1 MTDPRPSLA
10 ALQNDPDEVILID
23 GSGYIFRAYHA
34 IPRLS
39 TSAGFPTNALYGFSR
54 MLVKLLATVKSSRVV
69 LVFDA
74 ARQTFRNDI
83 FAGYKAHRDE
93 CPEDL
98 VPQLPLF
105 RQIGDALGVLT
116 VDQRGFEADDILATL
131 ADRFSAENIPCLVVS
146 GDKDLLQL
154 VTDQVSVWDPM
165 KDRFF
170 DARAVEEHVG
180 VPPRLV
186 ADYLGLVGD
195 TSDNI
200 PGVSGIGP
208 KTAASLI
215 STYGGV
221 EQILGSLN
229 EIAKD
234 TGIRGRA
241 KIVEALRADPEVLR
255 MSKQLAQVCRTVPT
269 MTAGHEEIPI
279 AALSVAELV
288 QRCQRRPVK
297 TEELTTLAEQLDF
310 ESLFSDQVVVKNSRA
325 DGERYQHYRT
335 VWADDFA
342 GWLEQLSE
350 QSVIAI
356 DLETTSLDPLEATI
370 VGASFCWSDTEAWY
384 LPIAHRDAKHRQV
397 SWEQFC
403 HSLGPLLAS
412 ETIGKTGHNCK
423 FDYEVLSASGLS
435 LAGISFDSMLAS
447 YVLNPDKRAHGLDV
461 VSREELGI
469 TPISYAQ
476 VVGDV
481 AHRSFDEVAID
492 VATTYAAEDAHLAWL
507 LRERFEPRIERE
519 ELRAVFDDIEMPLV
533 PILGKMELRGIE
545 LDGELLKTLSA
556 RCAEELAKLEEQAV
570 ELVGH
575 AFNLNSP
582 KQLGEILFNE
592 LGLPTRGLKKTKT
605 GISTDASVLEKLKGE
620 HPLPGLLLEHRTLAK
635 LKSTYLDVLPGMIS
649 PVSKRLHTKFNQTGT
664 GTGRLSS
671 SEPNLQNIPIQ
682 TELGRMIRSAF
693 VAKRDHVLISADYS
707 QIELRILAHMS
718 EDEELIRVF
727 KRDLD
732 IHAQTARNILGLG
745 PDAVLPKD
753 ARRLGK
759 TINFGV
765 IYGMGPF
772 ALSQE
777 LGISMAEAQRYIATY
792 FSRFPGVKRLFAEL
806 EEAAQREGFVRT
818 ISGRKRLIAD
828 LDSSGRGQGFL
839 ARAAINAPLQGSAA
853 DLIKRAMI
861 RVDKRLES
869 DSLGA
874 ALVLQI
880 HDELL
885 VECPADRAAEVATM
899 VREEMERAMELQV
912 PLKVDIGCGK
922 NWLEV
927 E

>member
-1 MTDPRPSLA
+1 MSDSSPSLA
-10 ALQNDPDEVILID
+10 ALQNNPEEVILID

-39 TSAGFPTNALYGFSR
+39 TSSGFPTNALYGFSQ

-83 FAGYKAHRDE
+83 FPAYKAHRDE

-116 VDQRGFEADDILATL
+116 VDQHGFEADDILGTL
-131 ADRFSAENIPCLVVS
+131 AERFSSHGIPCLVVS

-154 VTDQVSVWDPM
+154 VTDRVSVWDPM

-170 DARAVEEHVG
+170 NSKAVEEHMG
-180 VPPRLV
+180 VPPQLV

-208 KTAASLI
+208 KTAAALI
-215 STYGGV
+215 SAYGGV
-221 EQILGSLN
+221 EQILGSV
-229 EIAKD
+229 EKIEKD
-234 TGIRGRA
+234 TSIRGRA
-241 KIVEALRADPEVLR
+241 KIVEALRADPEILR
-255 MSKQLAQVCRTVPT
+255 MSKRLAEVCRTVPA
-269 MTAGHEEIPI
+269 MTALQEEILI
-279 AALSVAELV
+279 ASGRVEELVERCTRQPVKMAEL
-288 QRCQRRPVK
+288 
-297 TEELTTLAEQLDF
+297 TILAEQLDF
-310 ESLFSDQVVVKNSRA
+310 ESLFSDQLATKKQA
-325 DGERYQHYRT
+325 GDGDRYKHYQT
-335 VWADDFA
+335 VWADDFDA
-342 GWLEQLSE
+342 WLDRLSE
-350 QSVIAI
+350 QSIIAI
-356 DLETTSLDPLEATI
+356 DLETTSLDPLEAKV
-370 VGASFCWSDTEAWY
+370 VGASFCWSSTEAWY
-384 LPIAHRDAKHRQV
+384 LPLAHREAERRQV
-397 SWEQFC
+397 QWENFC
-403 HSLGPLLAS
+403 RSVGPILAS
-412 ETIGKTGHNCK
+412 EKVQKTGHNLK
-423 FDYEVLSASGLS
+423 FDFEVLSALGLP

-481 AHRSFDEVAID
+481 SHRLFDEVAVD

-507 LRERFEPRIERE
+507 LREHFLHRIERE
-519 ELRAVFDDIEMPLV
+519 QLREVFDEIEMPLV
-533 PILGKMELRGIE
+533 PILAKMELRGIE
-545 LDGELLKTLSA
+545 LDGRLLESLSA
-556 RCAEELAKLEEQAV
+556 RCAEELDELEKQAV

-575 AFNLNSP
+575 QFNLNSP

-592 LGLPTRGLKKTKT
+592 LQLPTKGLKKTKT
-605 GISTDASVLEKLKGE
+605 GISTDASVLEKLRGE
-620 HPLPGLLLEHRTLAK
+620 HPLPSLLLEHRTLAK
-635 LKSTYLDVLPGMIS
+635 LKSTYLDVLPGMVS
-649 PVSKRLHTKFNQTGT
+649 PLTGRLHTKFNQTGT

-682 TELGRMIRSAF
+682 TELGRKIRSAF
-693 VAKRDHVLISADYS
+693 VAKQGHVFVSADYS

-718 EDEELIRVF
+718 EDKELIRVF
-727 KRDLD
+727 EQDLD
-732 IHAQTARNILGLG
+732 IHAQTARNVMGLG
-745 PDAVLPKD
+745 PNTPLSKD

-759 TINFGV
+759 TINFGI

-777 LGISMAEAQRYIATY
+777 LGISMGEAQHYIAAY
-792 FSRFPGVKRLFAEL
+792 FGRFPGVKRLFGEL
-806 EEAAQREGFVRT
+806 EDAAKRDGFVRT
-818 ISGRKRLIAD
+818 ISGRKRFIAD

-839 ARAAINAPLQGSAA
+839 ARAAINAPLQGTAA

-861 RVDKRLES
+861 RVDKRLDCE
-869 DSLGA
+869 SLGA

-885 VECPADRAAEVATM
+885 VECPADRADEVSTV
-899 VREEMERAMELQV
+899 VRGEMERAMKLRV
-912 PLKVDIGCGK
+912 PLKVDVGCGR

>member
-1 MTDPRPSLA
+1 MSDARPSLA

-39 TSAGFPTNALYGFSR
+39 TSSGFPTNALYGFSR
-54 MLVKLLATVKSSRVV
+54 MLVKLLSTVKSSRIV

-83 FAGYKAHRDE
+83 FPAYKAHRDE

-116 VDQRGFEADDILATL
+116 VDQRGFEADDILGTL
-131 ADRFSAENIPCLVVS
+131 AARFSGKGIPCLVVS

-154 VTDQVSVWDPM
+154 VTDRVSVWDPM

-170 DARAVEEHVG
+170 DARAVEEHMG
-180 VPPRLV
+180 VPPHLI

-195 TSDNI
+195 ASDNI

-215 STYGGV
+215 TAYGGV
-221 EQILGSLN
+221 EQILGSLD

-234 TGIRGRA
+234 TSIRGRA

-255 MSKQLAQVCRTVPT
+255 MSKRLAEVCRTVPE
-269 MTAGHEEIPI
+269 MTAPHGEIPI
-279 AALSVAELV
+279 SALSVEELV
-288 QRCQRRPVK
+288 ERCRRSPVK
-297 TEELTTLAEQLDF
+297 TAELTTLAEQLDF
-310 ESLFSDQVVVKNSRA
+310 ESLFSEQVEVKTQRGNG
-325 DGERYQHYRT
+325 DRYQHYRT
-335 VWADDFA
+335 VWADEVE
-342 GWLEQLSE
+342 GWFERLSQ
-350 QSVIAI
+350 QSIVAF
-356 DLETTSLDPLEATI
+356 DLETTSLDPLDAKV

-384 LPIAHRDAKHRQV
+384 LPIAHREADRRQV

-403 HSLGPLLAS
+403 HLIGPLLAS
-412 ETIGKTGHNCK
+412 EKVKKTGHNLK
-423 FDYEVLSASGLS
+423 FDYEVLSAVGLP

-469 TPISYAQ
+469 TPIAYEQ
-476 VVGDV
+476 VVGD
-481 AHRSFDEVAID
+481 AKTRSFDQVAVD
-492 VATTYAAEDAHLAWL
+492 AATTYAAEDAHVAWL
-507 LRERFEPRIERE
+507 LRERFIPRIERE
-519 ELRAVFDDIEMPLV
+519 ELREVFDEIEMPLV

-545 LDGELLKTLSA
+545 LDGALLETLSA
-556 RCAEELAKLEEQAV
+556 RCAEELAELEKQAV
-570 ELVGH
+570 ALVGH
-575 AFNLNSP
+575 DFNLNSP
-582 KQLGEILFNE
+582 KQLGEILFTE
-592 LGLPTRGLKKTKT
+592 LQLPTRGLKKTKT

-635 LKSTYLDVLPGMIS
+635 LKSTYLDVLPGMVS
-649 PVSKRLHTKFNQTGT
+649 PLSGRLHTKFNQTGT

-693 VAKRDHVLISADYS
+693 VAKREHVLISADYS

-727 KRDLD
+727 ERDLD
-732 IHAQTARNILGLG
+732 IHAQTARNILGIG
-745 PDAVLPKD
+745 PDEPLPKD

-777 LGISMAEAQRYIATY
+777 LGISMAEAQRYITAY

-806 EEAAQREGFVRT
+806 EEAAKRDGFVRT

-861 RVDKRLES
+861 RVDRRLEGGA
-869 DSLGA
+869 LGA

-885 VECPADRAAEVATM
+885 VECPADRASEVAAV
-899 VREEMERAMELQV
+899 VREEMEQAMELRV
-912 PLKVDIGCGK
+912 PLKVDVGCGK

>member
-1 MTDPRPSLA
+1 MSESRPSLA

-54 MLVKLLATVKSSRVV
+54 MLMKLLTTVKSSRFV

-116 VDQRGFEADDILATL
+116 VDQRGFEADDILGTL
-131 ADRFSAENIPCLVVS
+131 AERLSTEGVPCLVVS

-154 VTDQVSVWDPM
+154 VTDRVSVWDPM

-170 DARAVEEHVG
+170 DARAVEEHIG
-180 VPPRLV
+180 VPPQLV

-215 STYGGV
+215 SAYGGV
-221 EQILGSLN
+221 EQILGSLE

-234 TGIRGRA
+234 TTIRGRA
-241 KIVEALRADPEVLR
+241 KIVEALRADPEILR
-255 MSKQLAQVCRTVPT
+255 MSKKLAQVCRTVPS
-269 MTAGHEEIPI
+269 MTAPHGEIPI
-279 AALSVAELV
+279 ASLSVEELVDRCHRQPIKTAELM
-288 QRCQRRPVK
+288 
-297 TEELTTLAEQLDF
+297 TLAEQLDF
-310 ESLFSDQVVVKNSRA
+310 ESLFSGHVQVKSHRG

-335 VWADDFA
+335 VWAEEFD
-342 GWLEQLSE
+342 GWVKRLAE
-350 QSVIAI
+350 QSIVAV
-356 DLETTSLDPLEATI
+356 DLETTSLDPLEAKV

-384 LPIAHRDAKHRQV
+384 LPLAHREAGREQV

-403 HSLGPLLAS
+403 RAVGPILAS
-412 ETIGKTGHNCK
+412 QEIKKTGHNLK
-423 FDYEVLSASGLS
+423 FDYEVLNARGLS

-469 TPISYAQ
+469 TPIAYAQ
-476 VVGDV
+476 VVGDTTQ
-481 AHRSFDEVAID
+481 RTFDEVAVD
-492 VATTYAAEDAHLAWL
+492 AATTYAAEDAHIAWL
-507 LRERFEPRIERE
+507 LRERFLPRIERE
-519 ELRAVFDDIEMPLV
+519 ELREVFDEIEMPLV

-545 LDGELLKTLSA
+545 LDGGLLENLSA
-556 RCAEELAKLEEQAV
+556 RCAEELAELEKQAV

-575 AFNLNSP
+575 DFNLNSP

-592 LGLPTRGLKKTKT
+592 LQLPTRGLKKTKT

-635 LKSTYLDVLPGMIS
+635 LKSTYLDVLPGMVS
-649 PVSKRLHTKFNQTGT
+649 PHSGRLHTKFNQTGT

-693 VAKRDHVLISADYS
+693 VAKRDHLFISADYS

-727 KRDLD
+727 ERDLD
-732 IHAQTARNILGLG
+732 IHAQTARNILGLSA
-745 PDAVLPKD
+745 DAPLPKD

-777 LGISMAEAQRYIATY
+777 LDISMGEAQHYIATY
-792 FSRFPGVKRLFAEL
+792 FSRFPAVRRLFAEL
-806 EEAAQREGFVRT
+806 EEAAKRDGFVRT

-861 RVDKRLES
+861 LVDKRLEG

-885 VECPADRAAEVATM
+885 VECPAERATEVAAV
-899 VREEMERAMELQV
+899 VREEMERAMELRV
-912 PLKVDIGCGK
+912 PLKVDVGCGK